1 MAEARKLTF
10 EQTFAKCAIPQGV
23 LSALGPCPAEV
34 RVNKAARSM
43 LVTVHADCTPDV
55 GALRQAEAALVRCF
69 RLQSARVEVVADP
82 APATPAPQIS
92 PEAEKKA
99 DPVPTKQTPAGAVA
113 QSGERKGQDLFGKM
127 AALRKSVMSTPGLRA
142 RREKKRGELSRSS
155 VRSAPESSPP
165 PSGNWNWIWET
176 S

>member
-69 RLQSARVEVVADP
+69 RLQSARVEVVAESCP
-82 APATPAPQIS
+82 RHSSS
-92 PEAEKKA
+92 P
-99 DPVPTKQTPAGAVA
+99 DFPR
-113 QSGERKGQDLFGKM
+113 SGERQIPSLQSK
-127 AALRKSVMSTPGLRA
+127 RLRA
-142 RREKKRGELSRSS
+142 L
-155 VRSAPESSPP
+155 
-165 PSGNWNWIWET
+165 
-176 S
+176 

>member
-34 RVNKAARSM
+34 RVHKAARSM

-113 QSGERKGQDLFGKM
+113 QSGERK
-127 AALRKSVMSTPGLRA
+127 
-142 RREKKRGELSRSS
+142 
-155 VRSAPESSPP
+155 
-165 PSGNWNWIWET
+165 
-176 S
+176 

>member
-82 APATPAPQIS
+82 APPLQLPRFPQKRRKRQIPSLQSKRLRRCS
-92 PEAEKKA
+92 PKW
-99 DPVPTKQTPAGAVA
+99 
-113 QSGERKGQDLFGKM
+113 
-127 AALRKSVMSTPGLRA
+127 RA
-142 RREKKRGELSRSS
+142 
-155 VRSAPESSPP
+155 
-165 PSGNWNWIWET
+165 
-176 S
+176 

>member
-55 GALRQAEAALVRCF
+55 GALRQAGPHWSAAFGCSLPGWRWLLILPPPLRLPRF
-69 RLQSARVEVVADP
+69 PQKRRKRQIPSLQSNR
-82 APATPAPQIS
+82 
-92 PEAEKKA
+92 
-99 DPVPTKQTPAGAVA
+99 
-113 QSGERKGQDLFGKM
+113 
-127 AALRKSVMSTPGLRA
+127 LRA
-142 RREKKRGELSRSS
+142 L
-155 VRSAPESSPP
+155 
-165 PSGNWNWIWET
+165 
-176 S
+176 